1 MSINADQLVSITPQL
16 LEAGSSSLE
25 LTGVFLTRSPIIPAG
40 RMLSFPDAAAVGEA
54 FGTESAEYRA
64 ARVYFLGF
72 VNSDVKPQKVFFGS
86 YVDQDQPGWL
96 RGGAITVP
104 LAAIKAVTA
113 GALSLVIDSQAVA
126 IGGLNLSAATS
137 YSDVADRLQTAL
149 AAELEGVTVAYSSL
163 TAAFQITSPTTGENS
178 AVGFA
183 SSPTGDLAALLN
195 LTEAAGAIL
204 SDGALAMAPS
214 ANMENLLASSRNWV
228 TFTSVWQPDID
239 TRLALAEWGNGYAP
253 RFAYVAWDTDPADVQ
268 PLVATDFG
276 SRLAEYEYAGCA
288 PVYGDALLAAFV
300 MGAAASINLDQENG
314 RITFAFKAQDGL
326 TITCDD
332 GTQAQTLIGK
342 GYNFYGDYATA
353 NDAFRFF
360 YPGAV
365 SGISSWLDTYIY
377 QICIKNDLQLALMD
391 LFKTAKSL
399 PYNEVG
405 YGRVRAACL
414 DPINKY
420 RNHGAIV
427 AGVTLS
433 EAQKAEIVA
442 KAGSDI
448 TATINAQG
456 WFLQVRDAT
465 PANRAARKTPPC
477 NFWYADG
484 GSIQQIQMSSIAIQ

>member
-1 MSINADQLVSITPQL
+1 
-16 LEAGSSSLE
+16 
-25 LTGVFLTRSPIIPAG
+25 
-40 RMLSFPDAAAVGEA
+40 
-54 FGTESAEYRA
+54 
-64 ARVYFLGF
+64 
-72 VNSDVKPQKVFFGS
+72 
-86 YVDQDQPGWL
+86 
-96 RGGAITVP
+96 
-104 LAAIKAVTA
+104 
-113 GALSLVIDSQAVA
+113 
-126 IGGLNLSAATS
+126 
-137 YSDVADRLQTAL
+137 
-149 AAELEGVTVAYSSL
+149 
-163 TAAFQITSPTTGENS
+163 
-178 AVGFA
+178 
-183 SSPTGDLAALLN
+183 
-195 LTEAAGAIL
+195 
-204 SDGALAMAPS
+204 
-214 ANMENLLASSRNWV
+214 MENLLASSRNWV

-326 TITCDD
+326 AITCDD

-484 GSIQQIQMSSIAIQ
+484 GSIQRIQMSSIAIQ